1 MAIRLWELWGYPSL
15 KDAAGCTERITQ
27 NYIKEKAKLAW
38 SITYLNEWK
47 HFCWISAFASTSLS
61 HSFSVCIFVF

>member
-38 SITYLNEWK
+38 SIT
-47 HFCWISAFASTSLS
+47 
-61 HSFSVCIFVF
+61 